1 MSETGKQMKKRRKQL
16 NMSADELAEK
26 LGVSRSTIF
35 RYEKGDIDKVPA
47 DHIKKLAKALS
58 TTPAYLMGWEEGLET
73 NTDFIP
79 KLMSNPSIVEHVKLL
94 IELNE
99 SDRKSVFD
107 MIEFLHKKGRD

>member
-1 MSETGKQMKKRRKQL
+1 MSETGERIKERRKQL

-47 DHIKKLAKALS
+47 EYMKVLSKALRA
-58 TTPAYLMGWEEGLET
+58 TPAYLMGWENNLET
-73 NTDFIP
+73 DTDFIP
-79 KLMSNPSIVEHVKLL
+79 KLMSNSNIVEHVKLL
-94 IELNE
+94 IELSE
-99 SDRKSVFD
+99 SDQKSVFD

>member
-47 DHIKKLAKALS
+47 EHIEKLAKALNA
-58 TTPAYLMGWEEGLET
+58 TPAYLMGWEENLET

-107 MIEFLHKKGRD
+107 MIEFLHRKSRD

>member
-1 MSETGKQMKKRRKQL
+1 MSETGEQMKKRRKQL

-47 DHIKKLAKALS
+47 EYIDKLAKALS
-58 TTPAYLMGWEEGLET
+58 TTPAYLMGWEENLET
-73 NTDFIP
+73 STDFIP
-79 KLMSNPSIVEHVKLL
+79 KMMSNPSIVEHVKLL
-94 IELNE
+94 IELSE
-99 SDRKSVFD
+99 SDKKSVFD

>member
-1 MSETGKQMKKRRKQL
+1 MSETGERIKGRRKQL

-47 DHIKKLAKALS
+47 EYMKVLAKALR
-58 TTPAYLMGWEEGLET
+58 TTPAYLMGWENNLET
-73 NTDFIP
+73 DTDFIP
-79 KLMSNPSIVEHVKLL
+79 KLMSNSNVVEHVKLL
-94 IELNE
+94 IELSE
-99 SDRKSVFD
+99 SDKKSVFD

>member
-1 MSETGKQMKKRRKQL
+1 MSETGEQMKKRRKQL

-47 DHIKKLAKALS
+47 EYIDKLAKALS
-58 TTPAYLMGWEEGLET
+58 TTPAYLMGWEENLET

-79 KLMSNPSIVEHVKLL
+79 KMRSNPNIVEHVKLL
-94 IELNE
+94 IELSE
-99 SDRKSVFD
+99 SDKKSVFD